1 MSKSLK
7 NFITIRQAL
16 VTHTARQIR
25 FCFLLHKYN
34 ATMDYGDST
43 MNQAIIIEKI
53 FVEFFHNIKA
63 VLRRISTSNIQY
75 IDTKGMIFIIYF
87 YIFNIYVHCIYNE
100 RSRDII
106 NFTKYKR
113 NRKISIT

>member
-43 MNQAIIIEKI
+43 MNQAITIEKI

-75 IDTKGMIFIIYF
+75 IDKKGSIVCYYILLYF
-87 YIFNIYVHCIYNE
+87 
-100 RSRDII
+100 
-106 NFTKYKR
+106 
-113 NRKISIT
+113 